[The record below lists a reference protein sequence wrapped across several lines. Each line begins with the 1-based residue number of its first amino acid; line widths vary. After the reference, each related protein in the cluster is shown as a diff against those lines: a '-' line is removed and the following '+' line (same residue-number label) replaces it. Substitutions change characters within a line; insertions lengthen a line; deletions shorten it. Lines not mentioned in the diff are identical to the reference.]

1 MFFSHIV
8 CSSARHVPNVIPLRV
23 PNPGVCL
30 FVFAA
35 STSACTRWAGP
46 WRHRSLMYTQWG
58 GSGSAQ
64 NWLLLVCTHTY
75 KSRAGVLQ
83 ANHWHK
89 SEPAVPQRDVLA
101 AWRRRDA
108 RVSAAGDMT
117 RALVFFVV
125 VVFFW
130 LTARHLTESKTEPHR
145 FVYGWSRSATSRKH
159 SHTGVTQTHKKR
171 EKREQMIRSRLFA
184 FETSCYCLVPC
195 ARARAVYFSNCLFAF
210 FYLNKMLFVCR
221 WCENSLVFVSRCH
234 CGIAGSTWPTRA

>member
-89 SEPAVPQRDVLA
+89 SELAVPQRDVLA

-125 VVFFW
+125 VVFF
-130 LTARHLTESKTEPHR
+130 LANSPSLDRKQNRTPSFCLRLVSFGHVPQTLSHR
-145 FVYGWSRSATSRKH
+145 C
-159 SHTGVTQTHKKR
+159 HTNTQKKR
-171 EKREQMIRSRLFA
+171 EKRTDDTLSFVCFWNELLLFG
-184 FETSCYCLVPC
+184 SVC
-195 ARARAVYFSNCLFAF
+195 ARALYFSNCLFAF